1 MLLILIQHHS
11 LLIKIFKLHLTTFI
25 SHFLVHFMELKERI
39 SDYKDF
45 PKTGI
50 LFRDFSPILKD
61 PAALSFIVDEFS
73 KKFHPNDVD
82 IFAGIE
88 SRGFILACALAQ
100 KYNKGMVLLRKAGK
114 LPGKTIKVSY
124 TIEYG
129 KAQIEIQKS
138 ALEKNERVVICDDL
152 LATGGTAKAAANLI
166 KKLNAV
172 IVGFAFIIELTELN
186 GIEKIKEYR
195 TESLV
200 KY

>member
-1 MLLILIQHHS
+1 
-11 LLIKIFKLHLTTFI
+11 
-25 SHFLVHFMELKERI
+25 MELKERI
-39 SDYKDF
+39 SDYEDF
-45 PKTGI
+45 PKKGI

-82 IFAGIE
+82 VFAGIE

-114 LPGKTIKVSY
+114 LPGKTVKVSY

-129 KAQIEIQKS
+129 KAQMEIQKS

-152 LATGGTAKAAANLI
+152 LATGGTAKAAANLV
-166 KKLNAV
+166 KKLDAL
-172 IVGFAFIIELTELN
+172 IAGFAFIIELSELK

-195 TESLV
+195 TEVLV
-200 KY
+200 QY